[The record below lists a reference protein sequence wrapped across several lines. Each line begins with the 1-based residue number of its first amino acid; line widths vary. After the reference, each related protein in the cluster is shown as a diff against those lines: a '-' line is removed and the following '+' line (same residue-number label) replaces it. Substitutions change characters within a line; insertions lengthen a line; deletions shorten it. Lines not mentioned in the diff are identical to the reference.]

1 MEINSEKVV
10 TPYPVSLIIENFS
23 DINNLS
29 RLIQN
34 NQSQLSEIN
43 AADHIQEIIIIDSQM
58 KITTDQGLIFVDLI
72 KTEPNKVTYKLNV
85 NNLKNLNEMFI
96 TFNADTQS
104 NSLWLTINVDIPYV
118 MGLML
123 KPKIKNF
130 MDEINKRLT
139 ENVTLQ

>member
-1 MEINSEKVV
+1 MEIKSEKVL
-10 TPYPVSLIIENFS
+10 TPYPVSIIIDNFS

-34 NQSQLSEIN
+34 NQSQLSDIN
-43 AADHIQEIIIIDSQM
+43 AADHIQEIDIIDNQM

-72 KTEPNKVTYKLNV
+72 KTEPDKVTYKLNV
-85 NNLKNLNEMFI
+85 NNLKNFNEMFI
-96 TFNADTQS
+96 IFNADTQS
-104 NSLWLTINVDIPYV
+104 NTLWLTINVDIPYV

-130 MDEINKRLT
+130 MDEINKRLS
-139 ENVTLQ
+139 ENVTF

>member
-43 AADHIQEIIIIDSQM
+43 AADHIREIIIIDSQM

-139 ENVTLQ
+139 ENVTL

>member
-43 AADHIQEIIIIDSQM
+43 AADHIQEIVIIDSQM

-72 KTEPNKVTYKLNV
+72 KTETIKVTYKLNV

-96 TFNADTQS
+96 IFNADTQS

-139 ENVTLQ
+139 ENVTL

>member
-10 TPYPVSLIIENFS
+10 TPYPVSIIMDNFS

-34 NQSQLSEIN
+34 NQNQLSDIN
-43 AADHIQEIIIIDSQM
+43 ASDHIQEIVIIDNQI

-72 KTEPNKVTYKLNV
+72 KSEPDKITYKLNV
-85 NNLKNLNEMFI
+85 NNLKNFNEMFI
-96 TFNADTQS
+96 IFNADTQS
-104 NSLWLTINVDIPYV
+104 NTLWLTINVNIPYV
-118 MGLML
+118 VGLML

-130 MDEINKRLT
+130 MDDINKRLS
-139 ENVTLQ
+139 ESITL

>member
-10 TPYPVSLIIENFS
+10 TPYPVSIIIDNFS

-34 NQSQLSEIN
+34 NQSQLSDIY
-43 AADHIQEIIIIDSQM
+43 AADHIQDIDIIDNQM
-58 KITTDQGLIFVDLI
+58 KITTDQGLIFIDLI
-72 KTEPNKVTYKLNV
+72 KSEPNKVTYKLNV
-85 NNLKNLNEMFI
+85 NNLKNFNEMFI
-96 TFNADTQS
+96 IFNADTQS
-104 NSLWLTINVDIPYV
+104 NTLWLTINVDIPYV

-139 ENVTLQ
+139 ENVTF

>member
-10 TPYPVSLIIENFS
+10 TPYPVSIIMDNFS

-34 NQSQLSEIN
+34 NQNQLSDIN
-43 AADHIQEIIIIDSQM
+43 ASDHIQEIVIIDNQI

-72 KTEPNKVTYKLNV
+72 KTEPDKITYKLNV
-85 NNLKNLNEMFI
+85 NNLKNFNEMFI
-96 TFNADTQS
+96 IFNADTQS
-104 NSLWLTINVDIPYV
+104 NTLWLTINVDIPYV
-118 MGLML
+118 VGLML

-130 MDEINKRLT
+130 MDEINKRLS
-139 ENVTLQ
+139 ESITL

>member
-72 KTEPNKVTYKLNV
+72 KTEPNKVTYKLNI

-96 TFNADTQS
+96 IFNADTQS

-139 ENVTLQ
+139 KNVTL

>member
-43 AADHIQEIIIIDSQM
+43 AADHIQEIVIIDSQM

-72 KTEPNKVTYKLNV
+72 KTETNKVTYKLNV

-96 TFNADTQS
+96 IFNADTQS

-139 ENVTLQ
+139 ENVTL

>member
-1 MEINSEKVV
+1 MEIKSEKVV
-10 TPYPVSLIIENFS
+10 TPYPVSIIIENFS

-34 NQSQLSEIN
+34 NQSQLSDIN
-43 AADHIQEIIIIDSQM
+43 AADHIQEIDIIDNQM

-72 KTEPNKVTYKLNV
+72 KTEPDKVTYKLNV
-85 NNLKNLNEMFI
+85 NNLKNFNEMFI
-96 TFNADTQS
+96 IFNADTQS
-104 NSLWLTINVDIPYV
+104 NTLWLTINVDIPYV

-130 MDEINKRLT
+130 MDEINKRLS
-139 ENVTLQ
+139 ENVTF

>member
-1 MEINSEKVV
+1 
-10 TPYPVSLIIENFS
+10 
-23 DINNLS
+23 
-29 RLIQN
+29 
-34 NQSQLSEIN
+34 
-43 AADHIQEIIIIDSQM
+43 M

-72 KTEPNKVTYKLNV
+72 KTETIKVTYKLNV

-96 TFNADTQS
+96 IFNADTQS

-139 ENVTLQ
+139 ENVTL

>member
-139 ENVTLQ
+139 ENVTL

>member
-96 TFNADTQS
+96 IFNADTQS

-139 ENVTLQ
+139 EM

>member
-10 TPYPVSLIIENFS
+10 TPYPVSIIVENFS

-34 NQSQLSEIN
+34 NQSQLSDIN
-43 AADHIQEIIIIDSQM
+43 AADHIQEIEIIDNQI
-58 KITTDQGLIFVDLI
+58 KISTDQGLIFVDLI
-72 KTEPNKVTYKLNV
+72 KSEPDKVTYKLNV
-85 NNLKNLNEMFI
+85 NNLKNLNEIFI
-96 TFNADTQS
+96 IFNADTQS
-104 NSLWLTINVDIPYV
+104 NTLWLTINVDIPYV

-123 KPKIKNF
+123 KPKIKKF

-139 ENVTLQ
+139 ENVAF

>member
-72 KTEPNKVTYKLNV
+72 KTEPNKVTYKLNI

-139 ENVTLQ
+139 ENVTL

>member
-10 TPYPVSLIIENFS
+10 TPYPVSIIMDNFS

-34 NQSQLSEIN
+34 NQNQLSDIN
-43 AADHIQEIIIIDSQM
+43 ASDHIQEIVIIDNQI

-72 KTEPNKVTYKLNV
+72 KTEPDKITYKLNV
-85 NNLKNLNEMFI
+85 NNLKNFNEMFI
-96 TFNADTQS
+96 IFNADTQS
-104 NSLWLTINVDIPYV
+104 NTLWLTINVNIPYV
-118 MGLML
+118 VGLML

-130 MDEINKRLT
+130 MDEINKRLS
-139 ENVTLQ
+139 ESITL

>member
-96 TFNADTQS
+96 IFNADTQS

-139 ENVTLQ
+139 ENVTL

>member
-72 KTEPNKVTYKLNV
+72 KTEPNKVTYKLNI

-96 TFNADTQS
+96 IFNADTQS

-139 ENVTLQ
+139 ENVTL

>member
-43 AADHIQEIIIIDSQM
+43 AADHIQEIVIINSQM

-96 TFNADTQS
+96 IFNADTQS

-139 ENVTLQ
+139 ENVTL

>member
-43 AADHIQEIIIIDSQM
+43 AADHIQEIVIIDNQM

-139 ENVTLQ
+139 ENVTL

>member
-72 KTEPNKVTYKLNV
+72 KTEPNKVTYKLNI

-96 TFNADTQS
+96 IFNADTQS
-104 NSLWLTINVDIPYV
+104 NSLWLTI
-118 MGLML
+118 
-123 KPKIKNF
+123 
-130 MDEINKRLT
+130 
-139 ENVTLQ
+139 

>member
-72 KTEPNKVTYKLNV
+72 KTEPNKVTYKLNI

-96 TFNADTQS
+96 IFNADTQS

-123 KPKIKNF
+123 KPKIKNY

-139 ENVTLQ
+139 ENVTL

>member
-43 AADHIQEIIIIDSQM
+43 AADHIQEIIIIDSRM

-96 TFNADTQS
+96 IFNADTQS

-139 ENVTLQ
+139 ENVTL

>member
-43 AADHIQEIIIIDSQM
+43 AADHIQEIVIIDSQM

-139 ENVTLQ
+139 ENVTL